1 MRTGVLIVVDS
12 SVWIANFRAPAGS
25 RLQHLDRLDENEI
38 LVGDIVLL
46 EVLRGARS
54 DREMREIALLLGTF
68 QTVTM
73 LDAGLAAK
81 AAQNYRHLREI
92 GITIRSIAD
101 LIIGTFCIERG
112 HALLHD
118 DRDFAPMVEHLGL
131 RLA

>member
-118 DRDFAPMVEHLGL
+118 DRDFTPMVEHLGL